1 MSGKKAVIFC
11 SASNDIDPKYNQA
24 ARQVVRAACLSGYD
38 IVSGGTVKGTMDVVC
53 RQASECGVRVI
64 GVLPRFMK
72 GLENPLLSECIWT
85 DRMSSRKDAMREGT
99 SLAIALPGGIGTLD
113 ELAETYCLAK
123 MGIYEGKVIAYNM
136 DGFYEPL
143 KAQLDEFVRTGMLDA
158 TSRSLIHFPTSIP
171 ELEELL

>member
-1 MSGKKAVIFC
+1 MSDKKAVIFC

-85 DRMSSRKDAMREGT
+85 DRMSSRKDA
-99 SLAIALPGGIGTLD
+99 IA
-113 ELAETYCLAK
+113 
-123 MGIYEGKVIAYNM
+123 
-136 DGFYEPL
+136 
-143 KAQLDEFVRTGMLDA
+143 
-158 TSRSLIHFPTSIP
+158 
-171 ELEELL
+171 